1 MTIRTCVAM
10 IAALTVSGIAQAQT
24 SNFVIFENADGVDV
38 SGLNIGLEVVDLG
51 TQVEFLISNNSEIE
65 ARVTSIYFEATEFSQ
80 ENLSNP
86 MIQNYSGV
94 NYTADRVSPR
104 GPAGSIKHTEGG
116 DWRGTY
122 FGLAPTTPQ
131 PNLSAMSPG
140 EMVSVIFDLENDLTA
155 SDVFSALNDPVE
167 GFRIT
172 MHIQSV
178 GAEGASVWGV
188 NPTPGT
194 VALFGMGGLV
204 ASRRRR
210 HAA

>member
-1 MTIRTCVAM
+1 MTMRTCVAT

-24 SNFVIFENADGVDV
+24 SNFVVFENADGVDV
-38 SGLNIGLEVVDLG
+38 SGLNIELEVVDLG

-86 MIQNYSGV
+86 LIENYTGV

-131 PNLSAMSPG
+131 PNLTAMSPG
-140 EMVSVIFDLENDLTA
+140 EMVSVIFDLENNLTA
-155 SDVFSALNDPVE
+155 SDVLSALNDPIE

-178 GAEGASVWGV
+178 GAEGASVWAV

-194 VALFGMGGLV
+194 AALFGIAGLL

-210 HAA
+210 DAA